1 MTVLVRDKVIL
12 SKSTEK
18 EKPMPKLYVVATP
31 IGNLNDLTPRMRE
44 ALEAA
49 DLIAA
54 EDTRVTMKLLNQFDL
69 HRQMVSCHR
78 HNEAQKAP
86 QIVERMLAED
96 LTVAL
101 TCDAGTPGISDPG
114 HILVRACWEAG
125 IPVEPVCGP
134 TAAATCL
141 SASGFDARE
150 FAFYG
155 FLPRE
160 KKALSDKLDAI
171 LRAGVPVF
179 VLYESPH
186 RIVDLVAALASKWPE
201 CLVCVC
207 SDLTKKFER
216 IYRGQAGTV
225 LAELRA
231 NPSVEKGEY
240 CLAVDISMLPFSE
253 AHSQHP
259 QAAAFMLE
267 CLLNG
272 ADLRDAAREA
282 QAAGYPR
289 NEVYRAKLQIA
300 ALFGDD
306 AR

>member
-1 MTVLVRDKVIL
+1 
-12 SKSTEK
+12 
-18 EKPMPKLYVVATP
+18 MPKLYVVATP

-54 EDTRVTMKLLNQFDL
+54 EDTRVTMKLLSHFGLQKPL
-69 HRQMVSCHR
+69 TSCHR
-78 HNEAQKAP
+78 HNEEGKAP

-114 HILVRACWEAG
+114 HLLVRDCWAAG

-134 TAAATCL
+134 SAVVTAL

-171 LRAGVPVF
+171 RRGGAPVF

-186 RIVDLVAALASKWPE
+186 RIVDLVAAIAGKWPE
-201 CLVCVC
+201 CRLCVC
-207 SDLTKKFER
+207 SDLTKRYER
-216 IYRGQAGTV
+216 IYRGPAGEV
-225 LAELRA
+225 LAMLKA

-240 CLAVDISMLPFSE
+240 CLAADISMLPPME
-253 AHSQHP
+253 EPVRRVRADAWMLAQLLDGLTLAE
-259 QAAAFMLE
+259 AAA
-267 CLLNG
+267 N
-272 ADLRDAAREA
+272 AAE
-282 QAAGYPR
+282 AGYPR
-289 NEVYRAKLQIA
+289 NEIYRAKLKIGEM
-300 ALFGDD
+300 FDEE
-306 AR
+306 

>member
-1 MTVLVRDKVIL
+1 
-12 SKSTEK
+12 
-18 EKPMPKLYVVATP
+18 MPKLYVVATP
-31 IGNLNDLTPRMRE
+31 IGNLNDLTPRMRQ
-44 ALEAA
+44 ALECA

-69 HRQMVSCHR
+69 HRPMLSCHR
-78 HNEAQKAP
+78 HNEEAKAP

-114 HILVRACWEAG
+114 HLLVRACWEAG

-134 TAAATCL
+134 SAAVTCL

-171 LRAGVPVF
+171 RRAGVGVF

-186 RIVDLVAALASKWPE
+186 RIVDLVAALADKWPE
-201 CLVCVC
+201 CALCVC
-207 SDLTKKFER
+207 SDLTKKYER
-216 IYRGQAGTV
+216 IYRGAAPDV

-240 CLAVDISMLPFSE
+240 CLAADISMLPPME
-253 AHSQHP
+253 APAQRP
-259 QAAAFMLE
+259 GAAAFMLE
-267 CLLNG
+267 RLLEG
-272 ADLRDAAREA
+272 GDLRQAADAAAE
-282 QAAGYPR
+282 AGYSR
-289 NEVYRAKLQIA
+289 NEVYKAKLKIA
-300 ALFGDD
+300 EMFEE
-306 AR
+306 